1 MGSRAAGLGWF
12 AGAAALGVAL
22 GALRA
27 RRDAPTQSALV
38 TGGSR
43 GLGFLLAR
51 EYQRRGARVAIC
63 GRDAD
68 ALRRAKARLDAEGP
82 PVFAMTCDVSSRSE
96 VDELVDAASR
106 AFRGIDTLV
115 NNAGIIGV
123 GPDVH
128 MNLGDYEDAMR
139 VNFFGALHVTR
150 AVLPQM
156 RRRRRGRVVN
166 VASIAGLVPV
176 PHMLPYTAS
185 KFALTGWSEGLRA
198 ELAVDGVRVTTV
210 CPALMRTGSP
220 RHASFKGRH
229 REEYAWFSIADA
241 TPGITIGA
249 ERAAARIVRAGER
262 GRARLVLPVYM
273 RLPVALHAAAPGLT
287 LGVLA
292 RAHALL
298 PAPGGIGEG
307 ERKGSESE
315 SRWSPSLLTA
325 LDERAARRFNQLG
338 GTPRAGAAQD
348 EVARA

>member
-1 MGSRAAGLGWF
+1 MGSPTTHAPGLGWF
-12 AGAAALGVAL
+12 AGAAVLGVAL
-22 GALRA
+22 GALSA
-27 RRDAPTQSALV
+27 RRDPPTRSALV

-63 GRDAD
+63 GRDAET
-68 ALRRAKARLDAEGP
+68 LRRAKAQLDAVGP
-82 PVFAMTCDVSSRSE
+82 PVFATKCDVSSRSE

-106 AFRGIDTLV
+106 ALGGIDTLV

-128 MNLGDYEDAMR
+128 MTFGDYEEAMR
-139 VNFFGALHVTR
+139 VNFFGALHATR

-156 RRRRRGRVVN
+156 RGRRRGRVVN

-198 ELAVDGVRVTTV
+198 ELAIEGIRVTTI

-229 REEYAWFSIADA
+229 REEYAWFSVADA
-241 TPGITIGA
+241 TPGVTIGA

-273 RLPVALHAAAPGLT
+273 RIPAALHALAPGLT

-292 RAHALL
+292 GGHALL
-298 PAPGGIGEG
+298 PAPGGIGPRA
-307 ERKGSESE
+307 RKGHESE
-315 SRWSPSLLTA
+315 SRWSPSVLTA

-338 GTPRAGAAQD
+338 AA
-348 EVARA
+348 AP